1 MAINLDAIRNKLDQ
15 LNGAKTANKPSFNK
29 PKKFPIGEHKVRVLP
44 WPDAGDGMPF
54 HERAFY
60 FGIGGGML
68 VSPES
73 VGKPDPIAEFRMK
86 LFTDAKESGDESL
99 KLLAKKLFPKRHVL
113 VAVIDR
119 ANESV
124 GPQLW
129 AVSHNEAKQLLGFFL
144 DDEIGDFTDLKTG
157 RDIKLSVTDS
167 GKRFNGNIVN
177 ETKINYTINATPAGS
192 DENIKKWMANLP
204 KIEDYYTIPEY
215 ADVKEKLT
223 VWLDSDNAKV
233 DTEAKTEEVQMASD
247 KNEEVAAV
255 VPPKKGAKK
264 SSPPKET
271 EDALD
276 AALAELND

>member
-73 VGKPDPIAEFRMK
+73 VGKPDPIGEFRMK

-99 KLLAKKLFPKRHVL
+99 KTLAKKLFPKRHVL
-113 VAVIDR
+113 VAVVDR
-119 ANESV
+119 ANESA

-157 RDIKLSVTDS
+157 RDVKLSVTDS

-177 ETKINYTINATPAGS
+177 ETIVKASVNVSPAS
-192 DENIKKWMANLP
+192 TDENIKKWMANLP
-204 KIEDYYTIPEY
+204 KIEDYYPIPEY
-215 ADVKEKLT
+215 SEVKEKLQ

-233 DTEAKTEEVQMASD
+233 DEAKTEEAQKTSD
-247 KNEEVAAV
+247 KSEEVATAA
-255 VPPKKGAKK
+255 PKKAAKK
-264 SSPPKET
+264 SSPAKET

-276 AALAELND
+276 AALADLDG